1 MVGTAAT
8 AVARTNTVSS
18 VLLFLDG
25 MVIVNKR
32 FELYHHSSHLVP
44 SYPGTYCE
52 ICACLDPDEQLDP
65 DHVNC
70 VEGCDSLTFYADGF
84 CDDENNVCGCD
95 WDGGDW
101 CVWTNVH
108 AVDPLPCAAK

>member
-1 MVGTAAT
+1 MVRSLTHPI
-8 AVARTNTVSS
+8 
-18 VLLFLDG
+18 FHPFF
-25 MVIVNKR
+25 I
-32 FELYHHSSHLVP
+32 H
-44 SYPGTYCE
+44 PGTYCE

-101 CVWTNVH
+101 CVRPMCVNEGP
-108 AVDPLPCAAK
+108 PLSTTC